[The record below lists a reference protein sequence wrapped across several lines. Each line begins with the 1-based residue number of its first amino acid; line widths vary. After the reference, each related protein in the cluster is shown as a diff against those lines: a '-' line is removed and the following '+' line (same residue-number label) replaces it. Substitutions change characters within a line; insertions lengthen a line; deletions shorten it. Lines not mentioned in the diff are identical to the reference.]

1 MLIFSKLLVVY
12 GGKVPVGCHT
22 TSNKYF
28 MIRSTIRFL
37 SVFLILFLLQFAGTA
52 QPAKRF
58 TISGYVKDV
67 ASGEVLINATISVT
81 PSSAI
86 IPSNAY
92 GYFSVSLL
100 PGKYTLT
107 ATYTG
112 YGIYTKEIT
121 LTENT
126 VLDITMKSNSSSLEE
141 VVVTGEK
148 RLRRTNTVGLG
159 IQQMS
164 IGQIKKMP
172 AFMGEPDIIKAMLTL
187 PGITSVGEGAS
198 GFNVRGGNVDENLII
213 MDEAPV
219 YNSSHLLGFFSVFN
233 PDAVKNVTLYKGAFP
248 AEFGGRTSSVLD
260 IRMKEG
266 NNQKYEVNGG
276 ISSIF
281 SRISVEGPIQKDKS
295 SFIVAARRSYIDVL
309 SKPFRKK
316 EERNNDMYFYDITAK
331 GNLQINDKNTIYLS
345 GYLGR
350 DVFSFNNQAFMDWGN
365 MTGTFRWNH
374 LFTPKL
380 FLNTSVYYS
389 KYDYSLRFNSDSK
402 DSKQQSYDWKSDI
415 QTYGI
420 KPSLTWFIN
429 NKHQLKTGV
438 SMTMYNFY
446 PGKGIMDDEG
456 VKRDITLTRRYGAEA
471 AAYVEDTWKASPK
484 LHVQAGLRLSY
495 YAYLSDG
502 IVYHYRDTTAN
513 VRKPTAREE
522 VLNGKKKVADW
533 NYFEPRVS
541 VRYEL
546 KKNTFL
552 KAGYGRS
559 SQYMHLL
566 SNTASAT
573 PVDLYFPSTNNIT
586 PSVTDQYSA
595 GIVSVPEFLHVELS
609 AEVFYKRMNN
619 VLDYI
624 DNANLELN
632 PNVEADL
639 LTGRGKAYGVE
650 LEAKKETGKWQGW
663 INYTW
668 SRSYRKTEGISNN
681 DWYLSR
687 YDRTHIVNLSVTREL
702 NKKWSVSGTFNYGS
716 GTPATYPNVRLD
728 LQGMPV
734 PYNTTGKRNSFRL
747 PAYHRLDVAATMKGR
762 QGKRL
767 KQEWVF
773 GVYNLYARQNA
784 YSIYFRQNKD
794 EPQKREAVR
803 LSILGSVIPSVSWN
817 FKF

>member
-1 MLIFSKLLVVY
+1 
-12 GGKVPVGCHT
+12 
-22 TSNKYF
+22 

-37 SVFLILFLLQFAGTA
+37 SLILILITYQLTGFAQTA
-52 QPAKRF
+52 RRF
-58 TISGYVKDV
+58 TVSGYAKDA
-67 ASGEVLINATISVT
+67 ASGEVLINATININPT
-81 PSSAI
+81 NTTI
-86 IPSNAY
+86 QTNAY
-92 GYFSVSLL
+92 GYYSVTLN

-107 ATYTG
+107 ATYAG
-112 YGIYTKEIT
+112 YGLFTKEIDLGSNQT
-121 LTENT
+121 LE
-126 VLDITMKSNSSSLEE
+126 ISMKTQSSLLNE

-148 RLRRTNTVGLG
+148 RLRRTNTVALG

-164 IGQIKKMP
+164 MAQIKKMP

-187 PGITSVGEGAS
+187 PGITSVGEGAA

-316 EERNNDMYFYDITAK
+316 EERDNQMYFYDITAK

-365 MTGTFRWNH
+365 ITGTFRWNH

-389 KYDYSLRFNSDSK
+389 KYDYSLKFNSEAK
-402 DSKQQSYDWKSDI
+402 DPNQQSYDWKSNI

-420 KPSLTWFIN
+420 KPALTWFIS
-429 NKHQLKTGV
+429 NKHQLKTGI
-438 SMTMYNFY
+438 SATMYDFY
-446 PGKGIMDDEG
+446 PGRGIMNDEG
-456 VKRDITLTRRYGAEA
+456 AKREITLTRRYGAEA
-471 AAYVEDTWKASPK
+471 AAYLEDTWKVSPK
-484 LHVQAGLRLSY
+484 LSVQAGARVNY
-495 YAYLSDG
+495 YAYLSNSL
-502 IVYHYRDTTAN
+502 VYHFRDTTAN
-513 VRKPTAREE
+513 VRKPLDRIET
-522 VLNGKKKVADW
+522 VGNGSGSKKNIANW
-533 NYFEPRVS
+533 SFFEPRVS

-566 SNTASAT
+566 SNTASPT
-573 PVDLYFPSTNNIT
+573 PVDLYFPSTNNIR
-586 PSVTDQYSA
+586 PSVTDQYSV
-595 GIVSVPEFLHVELS
+595 GIVSVPSFLNVELS
-609 AEVFYKRMNN
+609 AEVFYKRMEDQ
-619 VLDYI
+619 LDYI

-632 PNVEADL
+632 PLVEADL
-639 LTGRGKAYGVE
+639 MSGKGKAYGVE
-650 LEAKKETGKWQGW
+650 LEIKKETGKWQGW

-668 SRSYRKTEGISNN
+668 SRSYRKTEGISNS

-687 YDRTHIVNLSVTREL
+687 YDRTHVINLSVTREL

-728 LQGMPV
+728 IQGIPV
-734 PYNTTGKRNSFRL
+734 PYNTTGTRGNYRL
-747 PAYHRLDVAATMKGR
+747 PAYHRLDLAATMKGR
-762 QGKRL
+762 QGKRM

-773 GVYNLYARQNA
+773 GIYNVYARQNA
-784 YSIYFRQNKD
+784 YTIYFRQNED
-794 EPQKREAVR
+794 DPQKREAVR
-803 LSILGSVIPSVSWN
+803 LSILGSIIPSVTCN